1 MTLEIE
7 ASDTA
12 AIDTES
18 LAQTLTHVIKLR
30 GAIPVVPLGSIPQNG
45 AIIDRRTSWRSLP

>member
-18 LAQTLTHVIKLR
+18 LAQTLTHVTKLR